1 MPSIMKG
8 MIILMSKNK
17 ILKVL
22 QESVIPLSVSELSQ
36 KLSCS
41 EAELLDYIDNLE
53 KSNLIIRTYNPK
65 SCTCDYSR
73 QRITAYYRCSSVV
86 PEYLR
91 KELCNHVL
99 TISSIIA
106 AITSVA
112 ALLIA

>member
-1 MPSIMKG
+1 
-8 MIILMSKNK
+8 MSKNK

-22 QESVIPLSVSELSQ
+22 QKSDIPLSVSELSQ

-41 EAELLDYIDNLE
+41 EDELLDYIDNLE
-53 KSNLIIRTYNPK
+53 KSNLIIRAHSPK
-65 SCTCDYSR
+65 SSVYDYSR
-73 QRITAYYRCSSVV
+73 QRITTYYRCSSVV

-106 AITSVA
+106 AIASVA